1 MHFTQAIAYHLGDEP
16 FEVDL
21 EDLDFTS
28 HGKSSSLGT
37 GGGTDHDDVS
47 IRARPLYRWE
57 AIFEDPLRHGTRGR
71 YRRWLPKLAV
81 WFGLSPFWKSSMTL
95 TSGVSLDVRLE
106 DGRYILLEAAV
117 DELKEKGV

>member
-1 MHFTQAIAYHLGDEP
+1 MKAITYRLGDDA

-21 EDLDFTS
+21 EELEFSS
-28 HGKSSSLGT
+28 HTKSSSLGT

-47 IRARPLYRWE
+47 IRPRPFYRWE
-57 AIFEDPLRHGTRGR
+57 AIFEDPLRRVTKRR

-81 WFGLSPFWKSSMTL
+81 WFGLSPFWKPNMAL

-106 DGRYILLEAAV
+106 DGRYVLLDNAV
-117 DELKEKGV
+117 DELKEKVV